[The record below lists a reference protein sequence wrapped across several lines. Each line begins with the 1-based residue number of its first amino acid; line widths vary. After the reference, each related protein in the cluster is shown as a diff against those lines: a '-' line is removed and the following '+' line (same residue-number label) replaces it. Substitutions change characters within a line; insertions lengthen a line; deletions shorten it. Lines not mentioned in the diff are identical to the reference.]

1 MLAPVHVHVHVHA
14 RLHVHVHATCP
25 GSQGSNTLCPYPYP
39 TPPPAPNLS
48 TLARQQHRRRAQTR
62 RQGRRGFALFDV
74 GEVLGLGL
82 GLG

>member
-1 MLAPVHVHVHVHA
+1 MAPVHVHVHVHA

>member
-1 MLAPVHVHVHVHA
+1 MHVHVHVHV

-25 GSQGSNTLCPYPYP
+25 GSQGSNTLCPSAYPAP
-39 TPPPAPNLS
+39 RPAPNLS

>member
-1 MLAPVHVHVHVHA
+1 MAPVHLHVHVHV

>member
-1 MLAPVHVHVHVHA
+1 MAPVHVHVHVHV

>member
-1 MLAPVHVHVHVHA
+1 MHVHVHVHV

-62 RQGRRGFALFDV
+62 REGRRGFALFDV

>member
-1 MLAPVHVHVHVHA
+1 MAPV
-14 RLHVHVHATCP
+14 HVHVHATCP
-25 GSQGSNTLCPYPYP
+25 GSQGSNTLCPYPYPYP

-62 RQGRRGFALFDV
+62 RQGRRGFTLFDV